1 VGEVNTLQTSDGLV
15 STNEIDPVR
24 LTQRGQVQGPPG
36 REDTGTLFSGVVSQI
51 FDETSLQLVRSER
64 YDTTEGVQGVTHY
77 RHDGRGYCD
86 TVRMN
91 AGT

>member
-1 VGEVNTLQTSDGLV
+1 
-15 STNEIDPVR
+15 
-24 LTQRGQVQGPPG
+24 
-36 REDTGTLFSGVVSQI
+36 VVSQI